1 MSTLPPDHLVR
12 TRFAQETD
20 RNFSLICP
28 AGSGKTHSLTS
39 RAVAL
44 ASRPDASKVLPTL
57 AVVTY
62 TRKAAEEMQQRAR
75 AALVSQGVS
84 SAVQHAFNQSFYG
97 TIHSFAVELLR
108 TYGHHIG
115 VPSVFEVIEDDTP
128 LWEQF
133 LYSPELE
140 AVLSAPGSKRLVRHV
155 NVSDVFNLARAWD
168 FARPSAKPAGEMPAA
183 TFPEIHA
190 FPSPKRA
197 DTAEN
202 IRKTKEEFTR
212 FQEAIGTGGDS
223 FVPFPRPSKG
233 GKEFLAVCRTA
244 SQPILKWIAAS
255 TAEVSGAIAHAF
267 RAYRISKGALGY
279 DDQTQL
285 AVELVRHPK
294 AAREIRA
301 RNFRILLDEAQDT
314 DPSQFE
320 FLLETVRPIDAT
332 GHWSEGSHPPAPG
345 RFVMVG
351 DPEQSIY
358 SSRADIQTYLRA
370 HAYLTQEGIGESLG
384 FDVTFRCAHQIIGF
398 TNACFPEILHG
409 KHGQVDFVPLQ
420 AKPAA
425 PQGQVIRLKLP
436 EVACENDL
444 QRAGAEA
451 DCLAKAL
458 ASAGLS
464 GLRARS
470 WGQVAIL
477 CPRKRWFP
485 ALRDALLRNGIES
498 QLLSTRVSNA
508 DSAAYAW
515 FSAVSYVLTSP
526 NDSYELAGVLRE
538 VFGVSDRDLA
548 LFTQG
553 EGTRLNLSAAPEGE
567 TAVER
572 ALGTLVG
579 LRAECATLPVRA
591 QAQKIADLLL
601 PRLATLPLDRAA
613 MRADFDRLLLNATVA
628 ENDGASLHD
637 FTEMLLADWDSVPD
651 EPEDPSRLSI
661 ITNLK
666 SKGLEWDCVVV
677 PYLFREI
684 SEPPPSYPRLIGR
697 RSTSPDVI
705 FCRDEMPTE
714 EAAAEAMLKLQ
725 ELERLLYVSCTR
737 PRHSLILVDDRE
749 LFGKSGTPT
758 LCAANALRI
767 TEENQAVWNAL
778 PEVSTPDASLVAA
791 IESRGPIAGPDESPV
806 DMDSARE
813 AAGQFP
819 KLIRPSQMNSKATPT
834 EDPELRRESNG
845 TSLDYGVWWHEFVR
859 GIRWSEG
866 RDSWVASFE
875 AERSQSPDPERAR
888 REWTLFL
895 ASDLASILEHKG
907 TLVLAESPCLVP
919 VDGQFTVD
927 GIIDLAILNESKSG
941 WTLVDWKSTTSSD
954 AEAYRPQLSTYAAS
968 IKAATGLPSEMAVY
982 FTGTG
987 TLVRLKA
994 KN

>member
-1 MSTLPPDHLVR
+1 MSSFPPDHLVR

-39 RAVAL
+39 RAGAL
-44 ASRPDASKVLPTL
+44 ASRSDASKVLPSL
-57 AVVTY
+57 VVVTY

-75 AALVSQGVS
+75 AALVSQGVQS
-84 SAVQHAFNQSFYG
+84 SVQHAFNQSFYG

-140 AVLSAPGSKRLVRHV
+140 AVLSVPRSRRLVRHV

-168 FARPSAKPAGEMPAA
+168 FARPAAKPVGELPAV
-183 TFPEIHA
+183 TFPEVHA

-202 IRKTKEEFTR
+202 IRKAKEEFAR
-212 FQEAIGTGGDS
+212 FQEVSATAGEG

-233 GKEFLAVCRTA
+233 GKEFLAVCRLA
-244 SQPILKWIAAS
+244 SQPIQKWIAAS

-320 FLLETVRPIDAT
+320 FLLEAVRPIDAT
-332 GHWSEGSHPPAPG
+332 DHWSHGSHPPAPG

-358 SSRADIQTYLRA
+358 SSRADIQTYLRV
-370 HAYLTQEGIGESLG
+370 HAYLSQAHIGEALG
-384 FDVTFRCAHQIIGF
+384 FDVTFRCAHAIIGF
-398 TNACFPEILHG
+398 TNGIFPEILHG
-409 KHGQVDFVPLQ
+409 QRGQVAFVPLQ
-420 AKPAA
+420 AKPSAA
-425 PQGQVIRLKLP
+425 QGQVLRLSVP
-436 EVACENDL
+436 ETPCENDL
-444 QRAGAEA
+444 HRAGAEA
-451 DCLAKAL
+451 EFLAKAL

-485 ALRDALLRNGIES
+485 ALRDALMRQGIES
-498 QLLSTRVSNA
+498 QLLSTRVCNA
-508 DSAAYAW
+508 DSPAYAW
-515 FSAVSYVLTSP
+515 FTAVAYALTSP

-548 LFTQG
+548 LFTHG
-553 EGTRLNLSAAPEGE
+553 DGSRLNLNAAPDGD
-567 TAVER
+567 TQVER
-572 ALGTLVG
+572 ALATLMA
-579 LRAECATLPVRA
+579 LRAECMTQPVRA
-591 QAQKIADLLL
+591 QAQLIADLLT
-601 PRLATLPLDRAA
+601 PRLDTLPLDSATVRG
-613 MRADFDRLLLNATVA
+613 DFDRLLLAATLA
-628 ENDGASLHD
+628 ETEGASLHD
-637 FTEMLLADWDSVPD
+637 FTETLLGDWNVVPD

-697 RSTSPDVI
+697 RSTSPQVI
-705 FCRDEMPTE
+705 FNRDEMPPE
-714 EAAAEAMLKLQ
+714 EGAAEDMLKLQ

-737 PRHSLILVDDRE
+737 PRHTLVLVDDRV
-749 LFGKSGTPT
+749 LFGTSGTPT
-758 LCAANALRI
+758 LCGANALRI
-767 TEENQAVWNAL
+767 TEENRSVFDQL
-778 PEVSTPDASLVAA
+778 PEVATPDEHLTADIGIRGPVAA
-791 IESRGPIAGPDESPV
+791 PLESTLNLE
-806 DMDSARE
+806 SARE
-813 AAGQFP
+813 AAGQFS
-819 KLIRPSQMNSKATPT
+819 KLVRPSQMNSAVVAT
-834 EDPELRRESNG
+834 EDPELRGETSG
-845 TSLDYGVWWHEFVR
+845 SSLDYGVWWHEFVR
-859 GIRWSEG
+859 NIRWDEG
-866 RDSWVASFE
+866 CESWVAGFE
-875 AERSQSPDPERAR
+875 GECLQSPDPVRAR
-888 REWTLFL
+888 REWKLFL
-895 ASDLASILEHKG
+895 ASDLAAILEQKG

-927 GIIDLAILNESKSG
+927 GIIDLAILNEPKSG
-941 WTLVDWKSTTSSD
+941 WLLVDWKSTNSSD
-954 AEAYRPQLSTYAAS
+954 AEAYRPQLSTYAAA
-968 IKAATGLPSEMAVY
+968 IKAATGLPSEIAVY

-987 TLVRLKA
+987 KLVRLG
-994 KN
+994 